1 MIISVFFRNLRKFLP
16 AYRGFGG
23 GKGRFLAVFP
33 PKRGVFEAKFCGR
46 KRYLADVGHVEW
58 KIESECEFRR
68 AILPGAAQ
76 NLAGTY
82 RPRNR
87 EI

>member
-1 MIISVFFRNLRKFLP
+1 MIISGFFRNLRKFLP

-23 GKGRFLAVFP
+23 GKGRFLAFFP
-33 PKRGVFEAKFCGR
+33 PKTCVFEAKFCGR
-46 KRYLADVGHVEW
+46 KRYLADVGLVEW
-58 KIESECEFRR
+58 EIESGGGFRR